1 MTKERRNRSDGKG
14 VWEKRISKMH
24 KIVFKKR
31 RDFALHLK
39 KQYYT
44 DRAGCLFI
52 FCFSRHCQKLGNN
65 METTE
70 MKLGI
75 FEISAELQLRL

>member
-1 MTKERRNRSDGKG
+1 MTKERRNRRDGKG
-14 VWEKRISKMH
+14 VWEKRMSKIY
-24 KIVFKKR
+24 KILFKKR

-39 KQYYT
+39 PQYYT

-52 FCFSRHCQKLGNN
+52 LCFSSHFQKLGNN

-70 MKLGI
+70 MKLRI
-75 FEISAELQLRL
+75 FELSAEL